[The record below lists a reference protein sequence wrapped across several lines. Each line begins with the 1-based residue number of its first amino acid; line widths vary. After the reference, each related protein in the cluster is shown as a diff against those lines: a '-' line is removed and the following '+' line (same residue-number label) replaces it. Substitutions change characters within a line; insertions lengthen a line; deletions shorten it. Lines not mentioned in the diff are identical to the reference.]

1 LICLFSVFVYLQ
13 LSAGLFLFNAYLTL
27 LAGCGTILG
36 DPGLVFFV
44 FFCLFLSF
52 VFFCFFLY
60 FSVFFCL
67 FLSFF
72 DPLGPLERHRG
83 AAWTAENPEGF
94 NGDGHGG
101 AWGSFEQGF
110 WLKPNWLSTA
120 L

>member
-13 LSAGLFLFNAYLTL
+13 LSAGLVLFNAYLAL

-36 DPGLVFFV
+36 DPGLVFF
-44 FFCLFLSF
+44 CLFLSF
-52 VFFCFFLY
+52 
-60 FSVFFCL
+60 VFFCL